1 MESVDETH
9 PPKSD
14 GRKLQEEANPRYQ
27 MNMDRTA
34 DGDLSDEARLKR
46 LTINTYFSSG
56 DVLHPRQFKVLLLI
70 HNYSSVHQW
79 FHTQIDDKLRDY
91 LITAVNDLQKKK
103 EVDMNVD
110 FLREASLLAFY

>member
-70 HNYSSVHQW
+70 HIVLFISGFIHRLMTNLE
-79 FHTQIDDKLRDY
+79 IIL
-91 LITAVNDLQKKK
+91 
-103 EVDMNVD
+103 
-110 FLREASLLAFY
+110 

>member
-1 MESVDETH
+1 
-9 PPKSD
+9 
-14 GRKLQEEANPRYQ
+14 

-70 HNYSSVHQW
+70 HIVLFISGFIHRLMTNLE
-79 FHTQIDDKLRDY
+79 IIL
-91 LITAVNDLQKKK
+91 
-103 EVDMNVD
+103 
-110 FLREASLLAFY
+110 